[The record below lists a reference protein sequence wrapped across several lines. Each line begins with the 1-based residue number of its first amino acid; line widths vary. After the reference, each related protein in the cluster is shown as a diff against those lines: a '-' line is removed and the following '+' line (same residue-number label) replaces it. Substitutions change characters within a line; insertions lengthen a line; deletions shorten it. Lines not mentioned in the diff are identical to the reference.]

1 MTPRVIELGRLSE
14 LAKGSLASPTS
25 IPQKRTR
32 DLKFKDKEADNNKLC
47 PPVSF

>member
-1 MTPRVIELGRLSE
+1 MTARVIELGRLGE

-32 DLKFKDKEADNNKLC
+32 DVKFLDT
-47 PPVSF
+47 